1 MPRMTRRLS
10 LAFPLVALPLAA
22 LPLAAMTANRAHAAN
37 ELTVADVEAV
47 SGLTGVALVAKQAIP
62 GAGGDL
68 NFVRADRKL
77 LLIVNIA
84 DASNY
89 TEAKRQFDKITLVPG
104 IGDEAFTPDAF
115 AWVLYGRKGGRFFG
129 LGSGLDPASGNPI
142 LSPGQLQR
150 LGKVIVGRI

>member
-1 MPRMTRRLS
+1 MPPMTRRLS
-10 LAFPLVALPLAA
+10 LTLPLVALMAG
-22 LPLAAMTANRAHAAN
+22 TAHAAN

-47 SGLTGVALVAKQAIP
+47 SGLSGVALIGKNEIP

-77 LLIVNIA
+77 LLLVNIA

-89 TEAKRQFDKITLVPG
+89 TAAKQQFDKITVIPG

-129 LGSGLDPASGNPI
+129 LGSGLDPATGNPI
-142 LSPGQLQR
+142 LNAPQLQR
-150 LGKVIVGRI
+150 LGKLIVGRI